1 MPPADPLR
9 LPASLLDRFA
19 GTAEEKLICALRFL
33 TPITG
38 GASMTRAF

>member
-19 GTAEEKLICALRFL
+19 GPAAEQLICVLRFL
-33 TPITG
+33 APITG
-38 GASMTRAF
+38 GASMTGAF